1 MNLKERIDLM
11 VRLGEHILAG
21 DELLEAWMSRT
32 YHNNKW
38 FTLENQKDSAN
49 AIATRFLNR
58 TNLEKWTADYSLE
71 PKVSKSVGLILA
83 GNIPMVG
90 FHDVLSTFIAGHKT
104 QVKLSDK
111 DPFVLL
117 YLFELMAKWV
127 PESSDYFKVVDKLK
141 DFDAVIATGSNNTA
155 RYFNSYFKHVPNI
168 IRANRSSVAILDGA
182 ETADDVSALGNDIFR
197 YFGLGCRNVSK
208 LYVPEGYDFQFL
220 MEGLHEFRKIVL
232 NDKYKNNF
240 DYNYALFEINRTP
253 YINNGCLLLLED
265 ASLHS
270 RIASLHY
277 EFYKDQEDLKGK
289 IEAIQDDLQCAVSR
303 TTGDG
308 GFIPFGKAQEPELWD
323 YADGVDTL
331 KFLET
336 I

>member
-38 FTLENQKDSAN
+38 FTLENQKDSIE
-49 AIATRFLNR
+49 AIAKRFLNR
-58 TNLEKWTADYSLE
+58 ALLEKWTSAYNLE
-71 PKVSKSVGLILA
+71 PSEPKSVGLILA

-90 FHDVLSTFIAGHKT
+90 FHDVLSTFIAGHKA

-111 DPFVLL
+111 DPFVLI
-117 YLFELMAKWV
+117 YLFELMAKWS
-127 PESSDYFKVVDKLK
+127 PESKVYFNVVNKLK

-155 RYFNSYFKHVPNI
+155 RYFNSYFAHVPNI
-168 IRANRSSVAILDGA
+168 IRANRTSVAIIDG
-182 ETADDVSALGNDIFR
+182 EENESDVQALGKDIFR

-208 LYVPEGYDFQFL
+208 LYVPEGYNFQFL
-220 MEGLHEFRKIVL
+220 LEGLHEFKKIVL

-265 ASLHS
+265 TSLHS

-277 EFYKDQEDLKGK
+277 EFYKDSNDLAAKLSLVK
-289 IEAIQDDLQCAVSR
+289 EELQCAVSR
-303 TTGDG
+303 KGEGTY
-308 GFIPFGKAQEPELWD
+308 IPFGKAQEPELWD

-331 KFLET
+331 KFLEN

>member
-21 DELLEAWMSRT
+21 DELMEAWMSRT

-38 FTLENQKDSAN
+38 FTLENQKDSVN
-49 AIATRFLNR
+49 AIASRFLNR
-58 TNLEKWTADYSLE
+58 KNLEKWTSSYDLDQVE
-71 PKVSKSVGLILA
+71 SKSVGLVLA
-83 GNIPMVG
+83 GNIPLVG
-90 FHDVLSTFIAGHKT
+90 FHDVLCVFIAGHKA
-104 QVKLSDK
+104 QIKLSDK
-111 DPFVLL
+111 DPYVLK
-117 YLFELMAKWV
+117 YLFDLMAKWN
-127 PESSDYFKVVDKLK
+127 PKTASYFAVVDKLK

-155 RYFNSYFKHVPNI
+155 RYFNSYFAHVPNI
-168 IRANRSSVAILDGA
+168 IRANRTSVAIIDGE
-182 ETADDVSALGNDIFR
+182 ETAEDVKALGNDIFR

-220 MEGLHEFRKIVL
+220 LEELHEFKKIVL

-240 DYNYALFEINRTP
+240 DYNYALFEINRSP

-265 ASLHS
+265 ESLHS

-277 EFYKDQEDLKGK
+277 EFYKDKGDLMQKLEK
-289 IEAIQDDLQCAVSR
+289 YKDELQCKVSR
-303 TTGDG
+303 KGEES
-308 GFIPFGKAQEPELWD
+308 FIPFGKAQEPELWD
-323 YADGVDTL
+323 YADGVDTMA
-331 KFLET
+331 FLSK

>member
-38 FTLENQKDSAN
+38 FTLDNQKDSAN
-49 AIATRFLNR
+49 AIATRFLNQA
-58 TNLEKWTADYSLE
+58 NLEKWTADYSLE
-71 PKVSKSVGLILA
+71 PKESKSVGLILA

-127 PESSDYFKVVDKLK
+127 PESTDYFKIVDKLK

-182 ETADDVSALGNDIFR
+182 ETADDLSALGNDIFR

-277 EFYKDQEDLKGK
+277 EFYKDEEDLNGK
-289 IEAIQDDLQCAVSR
+289 METIKDDLQCAVSR
-303 TTGDG
+303 IGEG

>member
-38 FTLENQKDSAN
+38 FTLDNQKDSAN

-58 TNLEKWTADYSLE
+58 ANLEKWTADYSLE
-71 PKVSKSVGLILA
+71 PKESKSVGLILA

-127 PESSDYFKVVDKLK
+127 PESTDYFKIVDKLK

-182 ETADDVSALGNDIFR
+182 ETADDLSALGNDIFR

-277 EFYKDQEDLKGK
+277 EFYKDEEDLNGK
-289 IEAIQDDLQCAVSR
+289 METIKDDLQCAVSR
-303 TTGDG
+303 IGEG

>member
-1 MNLKERIDLM
+1 MRLKERIDLM

-58 TNLEKWTADYSLE
+58 ANLEKWTADYSLE
-71 PKVSKSVGLILA
+71 PKESKSVGLILA

-127 PESSDYFKVVDKLK
+127 PESSDYFKIVDKLK

-168 IRANRSSVAILDGA
+168 IRANRSSVAVLDGA
-182 ETADDVSALGNDIFR
+182 ETADHVSALGNDIFR

-240 DYNYALFEINRTP
+240 DYNYALFEINGTP

-277 EFYKDQEDLKGK
+277 EFYKDEEDLKGK
-289 IEAIQDDLQCAVSR
+289 METIKSDLQCAVSR
-303 TTGDG
+303 TGEG

-331 KFLET
+331 KFLEA

>member
-1 MNLKERIDLM
+1 MHLKDRIDLM

-21 DELLEAWMSRT
+21 DELMEAWMSRT

-38 FTLENQKDSAN
+38 FTLENQKDSIQ
-49 AIATRFLNR
+49 AIANRFLNR
-58 TNLEKWTADYSLE
+58 ANLEKWTSDYSLE
-71 PKVSKSVGLILA
+71 PQQSKSVGLILA

-90 FHDVLSTFIAGHKT
+90 FHDVLSTFIAGHKM

-127 PESSDYFKVVDKLK
+127 PESAAYFQIVDKLK

-155 RYFNSYFKHVPNI
+155 RYFNSYFAHVPNI
-168 IRANRSSVAILDGA
+168 IRANRSSVAILDGQ
-182 ETADDVSALGNDIFR
+182 ETEEDVQALGNDIFR

-220 MEGLHEFRKIVL
+220 LESLHSFRKIVL

-265 ASLHS
+265 TSLHS

-277 EFYKDQEDLKGK
+277 EFYKDAADLEEK
-289 IEAIQDDLQCAVSR
+289 IASIKDELQCAVSR
-303 TTGDG
+303 TAEGPY
-308 GFIPFGKAQEPELWD
+308 IPFGKAQEPELWD

-331 KFLET
+331 KFLEQ

>member
-90 FHDVLSTFIAGHKT
+90 FHDVLSTFIAGHKA

-303 TTGDG
+303 TGDG

>member
-90 FHDVLSTFIAGHKT
+90 FHDVLSTFIAGHKAK
-104 QVKLSDK
+104 VKLSDK

-168 IRANRSSVAILDGA
+168 IRANRSSVAILDGS

-289 IEAIQDDLQCAVSR
+289 MEAIKDDLQCAVSR
-303 TTGDG
+303 TGDG

>member
-58 TNLEKWTADYSLE
+58 ANLEKWTADYSLE
-71 PKVSKSVGLILA
+71 PKESKSVGLILA

-168 IRANRSSVAILDGA
+168 IRANRSSVAVLDGA
-182 ETADDVSALGNDIFR
+182 ETSDDVSALGNDIFR

-220 MEGLHEFRKIVL
+220 MESLHEFRKIVL

-277 EFYKDQEDLKGK
+277 EFYKDEEDLKGK
-289 IEAIQDDLQCAVSR
+289 MKTIKDDLQCAVSR
-303 TTGDG
+303 TGEGD
-308 GFIPFGKAQEPELWD
+308 FIPFGKAQEPELWD

>member
-90 FHDVLSTFIAGHKT
+90 FHDVLSTFIAGHKAK
-104 QVKLSDK
+104 VKLSDK

-303 TTGDG
+303 TGDG

>member
-90 FHDVLSTFIAGHKT
+90 FHDVLSTFIAGHKAK
-104 QVKLSDK
+104 VKLSDK

-168 IRANRSSVAILDGA
+168 IRANRSSVAILDGS

-303 TTGDG
+303 TGDG

>member
-38 FTLENQKDSAN
+38 FTLDNQKDSAN

-58 TNLEKWTADYSLE
+58 ANLEKWTADYSLE
-71 PKVSKSVGLILA
+71 PKESKSVGLILA

-182 ETADDVSALGNDIFR
+182 ETADDLSALGNDIFR

-277 EFYKDQEDLKGK
+277 EFYKDEEDLNGK
-289 IEAIQDDLQCAVSR
+289 METIKDDLQCAVSR
-303 TTGDG
+303 IGEG

>member
-58 TNLEKWTADYSLE
+58 ANLEKWTADYSLE
-71 PKVSKSVGLILA
+71 PKESKSVGLILA

-208 LYVPEGYDFQFL
+208 IYVPEGYDFQFL

-289 IEAIQDDLQCAVSR
+289 MEAIKNDLQCAVSR
-303 TTGDG
+303 TGDR

>member
-21 DELLEAWMSRT
+21 DEMLEAWMSRT

-38 FTLENQKDSAN
+38 FTLENQKDSAH

-58 TNLEKWTADYSLE
+58 ANLEKWTAGYTLE
-71 PKVSKSVGLILA
+71 PKRSKSVGLILA

-90 FHDVLSTFIAGHKT
+90 FHDVLSAFIAGHKT

-117 YLFELMAKWV
+117 YLFDLMAKWV
-127 PESSDYFKVVDKLK
+127 PESSDYFKVVNKLK

-168 IRANRSSVAILDGA
+168 IRANRSSVAILDGG

-265 ASLHS
+265 PSLHS

-277 EFYKDQEDLKGK
+277 DFYKDAEDLKGK
-289 IEAIQDDLQCAVSR
+289 IDMIKDDLQCAVSR
-303 TTGDG
+303 TGDG
-308 GFIPFGKAQEPELWD
+308 AFIPFGKAQEPELWD

-331 KFLET
+331 KFLEM

>member
-32 YHNNKW
+32 FHNNKW

-58 TNLEKWTADYSLE
+58 ANLEKWTADYSLE
-71 PKVSKSVGLILA
+71 PKESKSVGLILA

-90 FHDVLSTFIAGHKT
+90 FHDVLSAFIAGHKT

-117 YLFELMAKWV
+117 YLFELLAKWV

-168 IRANRSSVAILDGA
+168 IRANRSSVAVLDGA

-277 EFYKDQEDLKGK
+277 EFYKDQADLKGK
-289 IEAIQDDLQCAVSR
+289 MEAIKDDLQCAVSR
-303 TTGDG
+303 TGDG